1 MVSQFKPRPLLRS
14 KNYTI
19 SDLVERYDTSLRTLR
34 FYEQHGLVQPARPKP
49 NTRIYSRTDV
59 ERLDFVFDCR
69 LTGMSVRSIAS
80 LLERRDTLTDKE
92 FGKVHARELR
102 NRLAELLL
110 ELERLGEQR
119 HALERGLGLLEEE
132 LAS

>member
-14 KNYTI
+14 ENYTI

-49 NTRIYSRTDV
+49 NTRVYSRADV

-69 LTGMSVRSIAS
+69 LTGMSVRAIAS
-80 LLERRDTLTDKE
+80 LLRLRDTLPGRDFDKA
-92 FGKVHARELR
+92 HARELR
-102 NRLAELLL
+102 NRLSELLQEREQL
-110 ELERLGEQR
+110 EEQKQ
-119 HALERGLGLLEEE
+119 ALERGLGLLEER

>member
-14 KNYTI
+14 GTYTI

-34 FYEQHGLVQPARPKP
+34 FYEQHGLVRPGRPRP
-49 NTRIYSRTDV
+49 NTRVYTRADV

-80 LLERRDTLTDKE
+80 LLELRDTLPEKE
-92 FGKVHARELR
+92 FGKVHAGELR
-102 NRLAELLL
+102 KRLAELLA
-110 ELERLGEQR
+110 ELEQLGAQKE
-119 HALERGLGLLEEE
+119 ALERGLGRLEEK
-132 LAS
+132 LAG